1 MSIDNAVINTAQKK
15 SIKLINKK
23 WKQKMKYQKMEMK
36 KIKVK
41 KKYWHNRN

>member
-1 MSIDNAVINTAQKK
+1 MSVDNAVINTAQKN
-15 SIKLINKK
+15 SIKLFNKK
-23 WKQKMKYQKMEMK
+23 WKQKMKYQK